1 MKHYTKEELELYRNG
16 KMSVLGKI
24 LCSVHLKKCKKCAD
38 LLAELTEDDL
48 IEAENELSKI
58 ENRPLCDGFLGK
70 KEYATIPET
79 RFVTK
84 LQQLLCLECSI

>member
-48 IEAENELSKI
+48 LVDQLRSSIQLWNTLSTPPI
-58 ENRPLCDGFLGK
+58 NQTTNL
-70 KEYATIPET
+70 
-79 RFVTK
+79 
-84 LQQLLCLECSI
+84 

>member
-38 LLAELTEDDL
+38 LLAELTEDSINKFIIVGEKEDA
-48 IEAENELSKI
+48 IN
-58 ENRPLCDGFLGK
+58 FK
-70 KEYATIPET
+70 KN
-79 RFVTK
+79 VNN
-84 LQQLLCLECSI
+84 SIKVEIQI